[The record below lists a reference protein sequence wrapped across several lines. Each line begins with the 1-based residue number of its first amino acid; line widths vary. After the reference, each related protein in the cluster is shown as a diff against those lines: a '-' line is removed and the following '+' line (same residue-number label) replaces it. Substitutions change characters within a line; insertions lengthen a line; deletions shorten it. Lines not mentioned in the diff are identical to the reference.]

1 MIISCDQCHKKFE
14 IDSNLIPK
22 DGRLLECGSCKHKWF
37 YKKNIEDKIEEVLIE
52 PQLKNI
58 EEENI
63 QEENIEKKNI
73 EEENIQEENIQ
84 EENIEK
90 KNIEEENID
99 SIETNI
105 SQINELDIS
114 PEKKEIVKNKKISI
128 LNVIIVFIISF
139 VALIILIETFKDPIS
154 IFIPNIKF
162 ILYNLYETLNDIVL
176 FFKDLTK

>member
-22 DGRLLECGSCKHKWF
+22 DGRLLECGSCNHKWF
-37 YKKNIEDKIEEVLIE
+37 YKQDIEDKTEEIIIE

-63 QEENIEKKNI
+63 DP
-73 EEENIQEENIQ
+73 IQ
-84 EENIEK
+84 
-90 KNIEEENID
+90 
-99 SIETNI
+99 TNI
-105 SQINELDIS
+105 SQINELDTS
-114 PEKKEIVKNKKISI
+114 FKKKEIIENKKIKKI
-128 LNVIIVFIISF
+128 GVLNIIIVFIISF

-162 ILYNLYETLNDIVL
+162 MLNSLYEILKDIIL
-176 FFKDLTK
+176 FFKDLIK

>member
-22 DGRLLECGSCKHKWF
+22 DGRLLECGSCNHKWF
-37 YKKNIEDKIEEVLIE
+37 YKHNIEDKTEEIIVE

-63 QEENIEKKNI
+63 DP
-73 EEENIQEENIQ
+73 IQ
-84 EENIEK
+84 
-90 KNIEEENID
+90 
-99 SIETNI
+99 TNI
-105 SQINELDIS
+105 SQINELDTS
-114 PEKKEIVKNKKISI
+114 SEKKEIVENKKIKKISI
-128 LNVIIVFIISF
+128 LNIIIVFIISF

-162 ILYNLYETLNDIVL
+162 ILNSLYETLNDIIL
-176 FFKDLTK
+176 FFKDLIK